1 MHMHAAYGQDN
12 GSTQVDEATVNALL
26 AERMRA
32 KMSRDFSTAD
42 RIRDEL
48 QRMHGVEVFDKER
61 TWKAAAAAASM
72 GGPGNAGGY

>member
-1 MHMHAAYGQDN
+1 MHTYMQDN

-26 AERMRA
+26 AERMQA

-48 QRMHGVEVFDKER
+48 QRMHGVEVFDNER
-61 TWKAAAAAASM
+61 TWKAAAAAVSM
-72 GGPGNAGGY
+72 GGPGSAGGY